1 MCLYPKL
8 IKNKK
13 YTKNKKNGG
22 VIPAVSDN
30 RVLWVT
36 AACGKC
42 FECRKQKARE
52 WQVRMSE
59 ELRENPNAIFVTLT
73 ISDEA
78 FEYIMDK
85 YQIETNEECCKKM
98 IRLFLERVRK
108 ETGKSIKHWF
118 ITEIG
123 HDRTERYHL
132 HGIMWGIGIEEIVR
146 RNWKYGFVFI
156 GSFVNEQTINY
167 VVKYML
173 KKDKDHKEYNPTVLC
188 SAGIGAGYINR
199 QEAKNN
205 KFRGIHTKE
214 TYTLRNGT
222 KLNLPIYYRNKIYT
236 EEEREQL
243 FIQKIDKG
251 YVWICGEKVD
261 INDQITYQKVLE
273 YHQKEKQRLH
283 GDDPQEWEVA
293 KYMRR
298 LDKQRQARKR
308 TK

>member
-22 VIPAVSDN
+22 IIPAVSDN
-30 RVLWVT
+30 RVLYVT

-42 FECRKQKARE
+42 FECRKQKARA

-73 ISDEA
+73 ISDES

-98 IRLFLERVRK
+98 IRLFLERIRK
-108 ETGKSIKHWF
+108 ETKKSIKHWF

-123 HDRTERYHL
+123 HERTERYHL
-132 HGIMWGIGIEEIVR
+132 HGIIWGIGIEEIVR

-188 SAGIGAGYINR
+188 SAGIGAGYLNR

-236 EEEREQL
+236 DDEREKL

-251 YVWICGEKVD
+251 DVWICGEKVKID
-261 INDQITYQKVLE
+261 DQKAYKEILE

-293 KYMRR
+293 KYLRR
-298 LDKQRQARKR
+298 LEKQRQARKR

>member
-42 FECRKQKARE
+42 FECRKQKARA

-59 ELRENPNAIFVTLT
+59 ELKENPNAIFITLT

-85 YQIETNEECCKKM
+85 YNIDTNEDCCKKM

-108 ETGKSIKHWF
+108 ETKKSLKHWF

-123 HDRTERYHL
+123 HTNTERYHL
-132 HGIMWGIGIEEIVR
+132 HGIIWGIGVEEIVR

-188 SAGIGAGYINR
+188 SAGIGAGYINS
-199 QEAKNN
+199 ENAKTN
-205 KFRGIHTKE
+205 KFKGKDTNE
-214 TYTLRNGT
+214 TYRLRNGT

-236 EEEREQL
+236 DDEREKL

-251 YVWICGEKVD
+251 DVWICGEKVKID
-261 INDQITYQKVLE
+261 DQEAYKEILE
-273 YHQKEKQRLH
+273 YHQREKQRLH
-283 GDDPQEWEVA
+283 GDNPQEWEVA
-293 KYMRR
+293 KYLRR
-298 LDKQRQARKR
+298 LNKQRQARKR

>member
-42 FECRKQKARE
+42 FECRKQKARA

-73 ISDEA
+73 ISDES

-98 IRLFLERVRK
+98 VRLFLERIRK
-108 ETGKSIKHWF
+108 ETKKSIKHWF
-118 ITEIG
+118 ITEMG
-123 HDRTERYHL
+123 HQNTERYHL
-132 HGIMWGIGIEEIVR
+132 HGIMWGIGIDEIVK

-156 GSFVNEQTINY
+156 GQYVNEKTISY

-188 SAGIGAGYINR
+188 SAGIGAGYINS
-199 QEAKNN
+199 ENAKTN
-205 KFRGIHTKE
+205 KFKGKDTNE
-214 TYTLRNGT
+214 TYRLRNGT

-236 EEEREQL
+236 DDEREKL
-243 FIQKIDKG
+243 FIQKIDRG
-251 YVWICGEKVD
+251 DVWICGEKVKID
-261 INDQITYQKVLE
+261 DQKAYKEILE
-273 YHQKEKQRLH
+273 YHQREKRRLH
-283 GDDPQEWEVA
+283 GDDPQEWEVT
-293 KYMRR
+293 KYLRR
-298 LDKQRQARKR
+298 LNKQRQARKR

>member
-42 FECRKQKARE
+42 FECRKQKARA

-73 ISDEA
+73 ISDES

-98 IRLFLERVRK
+98 VRLFLERIRK
-108 ETGKSIKHWF
+108 ETKKSIKHWF

-123 HDRTERYHL
+123 HERTERYHL
-132 HGIMWGIGIEEIVR
+132 HGIIWGIGIEEIVR

-188 SAGIGAGYINR
+188 SAGIGAGYLNR
-199 QEAKNN
+199 KDSKLN
-205 KFRGIHTKE
+205 KFKGMNTNE
-214 TYTLRNGT
+214 TYRLRNGT

-236 EEEREQL
+236 DDEREKL

-251 YVWICGEKVD
+251 DVWICGEKIKID
-261 INDQITYQKVLE
+261 DQEAYKEILE
-273 YHQKEKQRLH
+273 YHQKEKQKLH

-293 KYMRR
+293 KYLRR
-298 LDKQRQARKR
+298 LNKQRQARKR

>member
-42 FECRKQKARE
+42 FECRKQKARA

-73 ISDEA
+73 ISDES

-98 IRLFLERVRK
+98 VRLFLERIRK
-108 ETGKSIKHWF
+108 ETKKSIKHWF

-123 HDRTERYHL
+123 HERTERYHL
-132 HGIMWGIGIEEIVR
+132 HGIIWGIGIEEIVR

-188 SAGIGAGYINR
+188 SAGIGAGYLNR
-199 QEAKNN
+199 KDSKLN
-205 KFRGIHTKE
+205 KFKGMNTNE
-214 TYTLRNGT
+214 TYRLRNGT

-236 EEEREQL
+236 DDEREKL

-251 YVWICGEKVD
+251 DVWICGEKIKID
-261 INDQITYQKVLE
+261 DQEAYKEILE
-273 YHQKEKQRLH
+273 YHQKEKQKLH

-293 KYMRR
+293 KYLRR
-298 LDKQRQARKR
+298 LNKQRQARKH

>member
-22 VIPAVSDN
+22 VIPAVSDD
-30 RVLWVT
+30 RTLWVT

-42 FECRKQKARE
+42 FECRKQKARA

-59 ELRENPNAIFVTLT
+59 ELKENPNAIFVTLT
-73 ISDEA
+73 ISNEA

-85 YQIETNEECCKKM
+85 YNIDTNEDCCKKM
-98 IRLFLERVRK
+98 IRLFLERIRK
-108 ETGKSIKHWF
+108 ETKKSLKHWF

-123 HDRTERYHL
+123 HERTERYHL

-167 VVKYML
+167 IVKYML

-188 SAGIGAGYINR
+188 SAGIGAGYVNS
-199 QEAKNN
+199 ENAKIN
-205 KFRGIHTKE
+205 KFKGKDTNE
-214 TYTLRNGT
+214 TYRLRNGT

-236 EEEREQL
+236 DDEREKL

-251 YVWICGEKVD
+251 DVWICGEKVKID
-261 INDQITYQKVLE
+261 DQEAYKELLE
-273 YHQKEKQRLH
+273 YHQKEKQKLH

-293 KYMRR
+293 KYLRR
-298 LDKQRQARKR
+298 LEKQRQARKR

>member
-42 FECRKQKARE
+42 FECRKQKARA

-73 ISDEA
+73 ISDES

-85 YQIETNEECCKKM
+85 YQIETNDECCKKM
-98 IRLFLERVRK
+98 IRLFLERIRK
-108 ETGKSIKHWF
+108 ETKKSIKHWF

-132 HGIMWGIGIEEIVR
+132 HGIMWGIGIDEIIK

-261 INDQITYQKVLE
+261 INDQITYQKILE

>member
-13 YTKNKKNGG
+13 YTKTKKNGG
-22 VIPAVSDN
+22 IIPTISDN

-42 FECRKQKARE
+42 FECRKQKSRA
-52 WQVRMSE
+52 WQARMSE
-59 ELRENPNAIFVTLT
+59 ELKENPNAIFVTLT
-73 ISDEA
+73 ISNEA

-85 YQIETNEECCKKM
+85 YNIDTNEDCCKKM
-98 IRLFLERVRK
+98 VRLFLERVRK
-108 ETGKSIKHWF
+108 ETKKSIKHWF
-118 ITEIG
+118 ITEMG
-123 HDRTERYHL
+123 HENTERYHL
-132 HGIMWGIGIEEIVR
+132 HGIIWGIGIEETVR

-156 GSFVNEQTINY
+156 GQYVNEKTINY

-188 SAGIGAGYINR
+188 SAGIGAGYINSKN
-199 QEAKNN
+199 AKTNR
-205 KFRGIHTKE
+205 FRGKDTNE
-214 TYTLRNGT
+214 TYRLRNGT
-222 KLNLPIYYRNKIYT
+222 RLNLPIYYRNKIYT

-243 FIQKIDKG
+243 FIQKINKG
-251 YVWICGEKVD
+251 DVWICGEKVKID
-261 INDQITYQKVLE
+261 DQKSYKEILE

-283 GDDPQEWEVA
+283 GDNPQEWEVA
-293 KYMRR
+293 KYLNR
-298 LDKQRQARKR
+298 LKKQRQARKR